1 MERSLLSVPL
11 SPLTG
16 ANKNGNFSGRLE
28 SWERNESSRA
38 APNFSGQNENAPGR
52 KNASP
57 TGEEI
62 SPKSDGTDVP
72 AVSERGVR
80 RKKTP

>member
-11 SPLTG
+11 LPLTG

-28 SWERNESSRA
+28 SGKRNESSRA
-38 APNFSGQNENAPGR
+38 APNFSGQNENTPGH

-62 SPKSDGTDVP
+62 SPKSDGIG
-72 AVSERGVR
+72 ALIAFGSGVR